1 MRDSEVQRFR
11 GMEGSGESNTRL
23 DLEISRSVVVK
34 KNAGQNEVIIDSR
47 IFIITSVKLSDE
59 TSDKCLTFIHRT

>member
-1 MRDSEVQRFR
+1 MTFYERFR
-11 GMEGSGESNTRL
+11 GSEVWK
-23 DLEISRSVVVK
+23 DLGNGIQGLTSRYLSVELK

-59 TSDKCLTFIHRT
+59 TSDKCLTFIHQP